1 MSTLRVDSITNVA
14 GTGSPFLPNG
24 LGNTQISSLGVN
36 TAASGTAGEIRATNN
51 ITAFFSDDRLKTR
64 LGNVEEA
71 VDKINTLDAFFY
83 VPNQTA
89 IDLGYKE
96 ERYVGLSA
104 QQVQEIL
111 PEVVVPAP
119 IDDQYLTIQYD
130 KLVPLLVAAIKELD
144 SKVSELTKKLQNR
157 DDK

>member
-1 MSTLRVDSITNVA
+1 MSTIKVDAITDTA
-14 GTGSPFLPNG
+14 GSGSPTFPNG
-24 LGNTQISSLGVN
+24 VQVNSLGVN
-36 TAASGTAGEIRATNN
+36 TSPSGTAGEIRATNN

-71 VDKINTLDAFFY
+71 VNKINTLDAFFY

-89 IDLGYKE
+89 MDLGYKE
-96 ERYVGLSA
+96 ERHVGLSA

-119 IDDQYLTIQYD
+119 IDDQYLTIHYD

-144 SKVSELTKKLQNR
+144 SKVKALTQELQNT